1 MVNNMFRRNKLKK
14 NNKSIEDKRFTFLE
28 VIVVLSFAFIAIN
41 LFRIIIVDKEI
52 YTKNLSVLT
61 SSTVYG
67 DTPPRGRC

>member
-52 YTKNLSVLT
+52 YTKT
-61 SSTVYG
+61 RT
-67 DTPPRGRC
+67 RGYKEV